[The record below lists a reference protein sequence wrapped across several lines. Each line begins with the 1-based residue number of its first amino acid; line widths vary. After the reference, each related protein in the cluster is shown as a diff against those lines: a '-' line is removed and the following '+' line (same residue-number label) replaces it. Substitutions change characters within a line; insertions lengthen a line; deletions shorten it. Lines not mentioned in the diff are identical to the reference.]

1 MSQVLYLLE
10 SVLGKS
16 RSQGQ
21 NYLFT
26 CPFHGG
32 ADDMHIRIET
42 DSHGKN
48 KWNCYSCKKGGHT
61 IRQLFKKIAPDK
73 VQVIDALII
82 PKYFEQIPV
91 DKRPQVLILPLE
103 FKHFKD
109 IHINDHV
116 GRMALA
122 YIHKRGFS
130 DLDILKY
137 NLGYCEEGK
146 YRNRIIFPSYD
157 ARGKLNYFI
166 GRTFIEDAQ
175 PRYLPCDFPRKDI
188 IPFELFINWKVPVI
202 LCEGFFDAKA
212 IARNAIP
219 LMEKG
224 VSPGIMKKLL
234 SGDVKKVYI
243 ALDKDALKN
252 ALDHADTLLAHGK
265 KVYLVELDGKDPSA
279 MGFEEFTKVIQ
290 TVKSCTR
297 EEIMMRKIKMAL
309 YE

>member
-16 RSQGQ
+16 RAQGQ

-42 DSHGKN
+42 DSEGKN
-48 KWNCYSCKKGGHT
+48 KWNCYSCNKGGHT

-73 VQVIDALII
+73 VSAIDALIV
-82 PKYFEQIPV
+82 PKYFQQILKDKLPEVLTLPV
-91 DKRPQVLILPLE
+91 E
-103 FKHFKD
+103 FKHLKD
-109 IHINDHV
+109 VYINDHT

-122 YIHKRGFS
+122 YMTKRGFNS
-130 DLDILKY
+130 LDILKY
-137 NLGYCEEGK
+137 NVGYCEDGK
-146 YRNRIIFPSYD
+146 FRNRIIFPSYD
-157 ARGKLNYFI
+157 GNGKLNYFI
-166 GRTFIEDAQ
+166 GRTFIQDAQ

-188 IPFELFINWKVPVI
+188 VPFELFINWKVPVI

-224 VSPGIMKKLL
+224 ISPGIMNKLL
-234 SGDVKKVYI
+234 GGDVKKVYI
-243 ALDKDALKN
+243 ALDKDALKS

-265 KVYLVELDGKDPSA
+265 EVYLIELDGKDPA
-279 MGFEEFTKVIQ
+279 EMGFEAFTKLVQ
-290 TVKSCTR
+290 TIKASTR